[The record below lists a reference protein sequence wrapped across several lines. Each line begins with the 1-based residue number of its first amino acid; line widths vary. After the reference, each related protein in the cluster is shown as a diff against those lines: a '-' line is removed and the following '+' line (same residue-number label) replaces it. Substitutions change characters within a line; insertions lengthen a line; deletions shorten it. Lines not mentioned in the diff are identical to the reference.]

1 MPCGREA
8 DDEAALKRLKQQLA
22 ADSKWLEVPSAEEL
36 EVKPEV
42 LQKVKIPLKMQFST
56 ITVRRDDPAEQFL
69 INSLLRSEDDL
80 LDFDEPLAFPVFG
93 QGRVLYALVG
103 KGISTATVRA
113 ASQFIG
119 GPCSCQVKN
128 QNPGF
133 DLLLDYDWTKA
144 VGDVLISEPIETVD
158 TEANAPRLL
167 TIPPGRKS
175 RK

>member
-1 MPCGREA
+1 
-8 DDEAALKRLKQQLA
+8 
-22 ADSKWLEVPSAEEL
+22 
-36 EVKPEV
+36 
-42 LQKVKIPLKMQFST
+42 MQFST